1 MLVNLYGPNSDEL
14 EFYNI
19 LKKKIIELDTP
30 NVIMAGD
37 WIMVLDTF
45 KDYENYKHVNN
56 PKAREAVESM
66 ITELSLCD
74 IWRDLNPDCQR

>member
-1 MLVNLYGPNSDEL
+1 MDDEL

-37 WIMVLDTF
+37 WNMVLDTL
-45 KDYENYKHVNN
+45 KTI
-56 PKAREAVESM
+56 RTISM
-66 ITELSLCD
+66 
-74 IWRDLNPDCQR
+74 